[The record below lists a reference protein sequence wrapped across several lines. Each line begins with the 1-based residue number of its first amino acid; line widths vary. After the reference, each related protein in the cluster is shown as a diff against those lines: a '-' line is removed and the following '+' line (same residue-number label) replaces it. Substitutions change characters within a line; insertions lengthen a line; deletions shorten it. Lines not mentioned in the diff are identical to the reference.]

1 MTSIWGRALTRLMV
15 ATAMIFV
22 AAPLLLPDP
31 VQARAKP
38 LLAGCQAFMHDFA
51 TALGDLKVEF
61 TRTLVVGGRA
71 RRGDLFNLVSE
82 QEVDGSL
89 ECAGDEFVRLELRIA
104 VPANART
111 QRHFERFQPAALKAA
126 LKWDNARIASVLSRL
141 SADVA
146 EFLRGSEQRGDVYVS
161 GHDERHLADG
171 TIVGLFWTQTDHSL
185 VISSAVD

>member
-1 MTSIWGRALTRLMV
+1 MKPIQGRALARL
-15 ATAMIFV
+15 ATAMIFG
-22 AAPLLLPDP
+22 AAGLALPDP
-31 VQARAKP
+31 VQARTKP
-38 LLAGCQAFMHDFA
+38 SLAGCQAFMHDFA
-51 TALGDLKVEF
+51 AALGDLRVDF
-61 TRTLVVGGRA
+61 SRTLVVGGRT

-82 QEVDGSL
+82 QEVDGTL
-89 ECAGDEFVRLELRIA
+89 ECAGDDFVRLELRIA

-126 LKWDNARIASVLSRL
+126 LKWDNARITSVLARL

-146 EFLRGSEQRGDVYVS
+146 EFLRGSEQRGDVYIS

-171 TIVGLFWTQTDHSL
+171 TIVGLLWTQTDHAF